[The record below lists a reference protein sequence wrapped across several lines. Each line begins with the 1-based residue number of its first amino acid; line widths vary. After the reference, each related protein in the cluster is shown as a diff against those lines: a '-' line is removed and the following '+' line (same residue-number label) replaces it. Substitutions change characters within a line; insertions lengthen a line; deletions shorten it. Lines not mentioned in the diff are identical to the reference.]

1 MAIQQQFTQQQKLA
15 VVKSAREVGMK
26 EAARLAGVHFTTVYE
41 WRRRVE
47 AMGEEAFVAYEPPA
61 PGRGVK
67 EIDPEKEQAV
77 LAVCQRHPALGPGQV
92 RNQLRRQRITMST
105 RSVRAIMEAHGLRLS
120 RKKPARKQCRRFEAS
135 RPLELVQMDILE
147 FYINKAKVYL
157 FVLLDDFS
165 RFILGFRLVP
175 KTSVDEVIGLV
186 QEAIGRYGKMEEI
199 LTDRG
204 FVFYSWHG
212 ANRFERYLELERID
226 HTHARAHHPQ
236 TLGKIEA
243 CNRQLQGELLRR
255 EHFSSIHEAERGIA
269 RWVEH
274 YNYERTHQGL
284 GGLLV
289 PADRFHGRTAQ
300 VLYSLGEG
308 IDAACQSCYAAARV
322 ERSIVNLVLAPE
334 GRLMLYLL
342 GQPLVLA
349 GGADGREAYPRG
361 GGHTDPG
368 AQDPQ
373 GQGSGQRH
381 RCEEDLRASRDLQE
395 NRL

>member
-1 MAIQQQFTQQQKLA
+1 
-15 VVKSAREVGMK
+15 
-26 EAARLAGVHFTTVYE
+26 
-41 WRRRVE
+41 
-47 AMGEEAFVAYEPPA
+47 
-61 PGRGVK
+61 
-67 EIDPEKEQAV
+67 
-77 LAVCQRHPALGPGQV
+77 
-92 RNQLRRQRITMST
+92 
-105 RSVRAIMEAHGLRLS
+105 MEAHGLRLS

-243 CNRQLQGELLRR
+243 CNRQLQG
-255 EHFSSIHEAERGIA
+255 
-269 RWVEH
+269 
-274 YNYERTHQGL
+274 
-284 GGLLV
+284 
-289 PADRFHGRTAQ
+289 
-300 VLYSLGEG
+300 
-308 IDAACQSCYAAARV
+308 
-322 ERSIVNLVLAPE
+322 
-334 GRLMLYLL
+334 
-342 GQPLVLA
+342 
-349 GGADGREAYPRG
+349 
-361 GGHTDPG
+361 
-368 AQDPQ
+368 
-373 GQGSGQRH
+373 
-381 RCEEDLRASRDLQE
+381 
-395 NRL
+395 